1 MEHIQL
7 TQVMLNNDAANSL
20 EAFIALFN
28 NMVKESD
35 IMAETINHLNSE
47 MTRLKE
53 QASTATLLKNQ
64 VDGYKR
70 KIEADADQINQ
81 LETRMSEMNTVLLQA
96 EKNAHK
102 QMGLVRELE
111 MSRAKSAELQRQLT
125 ELKGP
130 DSPARLKEQ
139 LKRVKTKSE
148 EKSLK
153 ITRLENEANTFKKQL
168 ADANQRDIRAAD
180 KIKRLMAEKNNIDL
194 TGIFHHGQ
202 HHLIMWPQLNEVQGQ
217 DGNTYKCRS
226 LLYMHQ
232 SGTGKLITFDKDNMT
247 SVICK
252 APSGGVRIPDEVK
265 LFAEDWLFNVNVTQN
280 GIVTPSDMKMTDLN
294 S

>member
-1 MEHIQL
+1 MENIQL
-7 TQVMLNNDAANSL
+7 KQVMLTNDAANSL

-28 NMVKESD
+28 DMIKQSEL
-35 IMAETINHLNSE
+35 MADTINHQTNE
-47 MTRLKE
+47 VTRLKD

-70 KIEADADQINQ
+70 KIDADTDQINQ
-81 LETRMSEMNTVLLQA
+81 LETRTEEMSKLLLQA
-96 EKNAHK
+96 EKNAHT

-139 LKRVKTKSE
+139 LKRVKAKSE

-153 ITRLENEANTFKKQL
+153 ITRLETEAKTFKKQL
-168 ADANQRDIRAAD
+168 ADADQRDRRAVD
-180 KIKRLMAEKNNIDL
+180 KINSLITEKNSQSL
-194 TGIFHHGQ
+194 TGILHDGNN
-202 HHLIMWPQLNEVQGQ
+202 HLIMWPQENTVQGQ
-217 DGNTYKCRS
+217 SGDIYNCRS
-226 LLYMHQ
+226 LFYMHQ
-232 SGTGKLITFDKDNMT
+232 SGTGRLITFDKENMT
-247 SVICK
+247 AVICK
-252 APSGGVRIPDEVK
+252 PPKGGIYIPANVK
-265 LFAEDWLFNVNVTQN
+265 RFAEDWLFNVNVTQN
-280 GIVTPSDMKMTDLN
+280 GTVTPSDIKMTDLN